1 MMMIYHDE
9 ELQLLDEAS
18 GETRTNIQL
27 FDSNFV
33 ISLLLLKLAFV
44 GGETTMKWISSFYKI
59 LIS

>member
-1 MMMIYHDE
+1 MMIYHDE

-18 GETRTNIQL
+18 GETRANIQL

-44 GGETTMKWISSFYKI
+44 GGEKTKDQC
-59 LIS
+59 

>member
-1 MMMIYHDE
+1 MMIYHDE

-18 GETRTNIQL
+18 GETRANIQL

-44 GGETTMKWISSFYKI
+44 GGETTMQWISSFYKI

>member
-1 MMMIYHDE
+1 MMIYHDE

-18 GETRTNIQL
+18 GETGTNIQL

>member
-1 MMMIYHDE
+1 MIYHDE

-18 GETRTNIQL
+18 GETRANIQL

-44 GGETTMKWISSFYKI
+44 GGEKTMKWISSF
-59 LIS
+59 